1 MADGLVPCTSMF
13 SNGSEYEWFI
23 ENNCENG
30 CTRFRKGYCHVFQMT
45 EKARFDPKCFPY
57 DALMEYEH
65 YAGKY
70 CKHFTTAIPTR
81 KRKPK
86 QIEGQICIEQLSR

>member
-1 MADGLVPCTSMF
+1 MADELVPCTHMF
-13 SNGSEYEWFI
+13 SNGSEYEYFI
-23 ENNCENG
+23 EKNCENG
-30 CTRFRKGYCHVFQMT
+30 CTRFRKGYCRVFRMT
-45 EKARFDPKCFPY
+45 EKARFDPKYFPY

-70 CKHFTTAIPTR
+70 CKRYTTEKPIRTR
-81 KRKPK
+81 HQK